1 MKKIS
6 GPETQRKRKQIIE
19 LFKDCGVNIT
29 IKTNLTS
36 VDFFD
41 IPLNLR
47 DNTYQPYRKPNSDPI
62 YNNKS
67 SNHPKNI
74 IKDLAKA
81 IGKRLSDT
89 SCNQEVF
96 EATLLIYEEALRKN
110 GFNEKLSYT
119 ENNSNNPHKKEEKR
133 RRKRNI
139 IWFNPSYSANVKTN
153 IGKIFFRILKK
164 NFPRN
169 HLFYKVFKKN
179 TMKLNYSCMT
189 NIVEIISSHNKQALK
204 PKIENHGCNCRDRG
218 SCRKKNQCLTP

>member
-1 MKKIS
+1 MKKMS
-6 GPETQRKRKQIIE
+6 GPETERKRKQIIE

-36 VDFFD
+36 ADFFD

-47 DNTYQPYRKPNSDPI
+47 DNTYQPYRKPNGDPI

-96 EATLLIYEEALRKN
+96 EATLLIYEEALRNN

-164 NFPRN
+164 NFQ
-169 HLFYKVFKKN
+169 
-179 TMKLNYSCMT
+179 
-189 NIVEIISSHNKQALK
+189 EIIYFIKFLK
-204 PKIENHGCNCRDRG
+204 RT
-218 SCRKKNQCLTP
+218 L